1 MQALDLSLTLRTEAG
16 FFTTLYIKDIFNE
29 LGYGDIQFYYGSLNI
44 IMHFTS
50 YKLLDERSGEEKGTG
65 GTPEPH
71 YQNNLH
77 AFWINVPLSES
88 YSTGIGALEHLIRV
102 GTMFVVPAD
111 RFNTSSY
118 SRNSDELTAFC
129 YETMLAESVLLR
141 NYSRFGKP
149 AWRKELKLLVIAI
162 ADLVAKTV
170 LNLQNHMASVI
181 RRLITV
187 RELHIAETR
196 LDTVKKGPDRKFHN
210 GCLVNV

>member
-1 MQALDLSLTLRTEAG
+1 MQALELSLTLKTEAH
-16 FFTTLYIKDIFNE
+16 FFTTLYIKDIFDE
-29 LGYGDIQFYYGSLNI
+29 LGYGDIENYYVSLNI
-44 IMHFTS
+44 IMHFTG
-50 YKLLDERSGEEKGTG
+50 YKLLDEGSGEEKGTG
-65 GTPEPH
+65 GTPEAH
-71 YQNNLH
+71 YQNHLY
-77 AFWINVPLSES
+77 ACWINVPLSES

-141 NYSRFGKP
+141 NYSRCGKP
-149 AWRKELKLLVIAI
+149 AWREEMKLLVIAI
-162 ADLVAKTV
+162 TDLVAKTA

-187 RELHIAETR
+187 RVLHIAETR
-196 LDTVKKGPDRKFHN
+196 LDTVIKGPDRRCRN
-210 GCLVNV
+210 GRLVHV